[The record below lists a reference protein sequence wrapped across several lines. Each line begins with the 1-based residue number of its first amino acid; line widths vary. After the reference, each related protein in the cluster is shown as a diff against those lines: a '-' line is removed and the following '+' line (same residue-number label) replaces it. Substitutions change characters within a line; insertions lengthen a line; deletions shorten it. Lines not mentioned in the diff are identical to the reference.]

1 MERERLI
8 VWQRRIVCVLYGCAA
23 VGAAAFAIPA
33 LAQAKSSIYTCV
45 DATGRR
51 LTSDRP
57 IAQCT
62 DREQRVL
69 NRDGSLQ
76 RIIPPTLT
84 ADERAARELEAR
96 RRAAEQ
102 AAQREVERADRNL
115 MQRYPDEAAHGNARE
130 AALDRAGQS
139 LNVSNRR
146 LAELAAERKPLEDE
160 AEFYKGKALPAKLK
174 QQFDANDAAVQAQR
188 ALIANAQAEQVRIN
202 NFYDTELARLRKLW
216 AGAAPGSLGPM
227 PAVAE
232 ASADQTVVSG
242 TSKK

>member
-1 MERERLI
+1 MP
-8 VWQRRIVCVLYGCAA
+8 V
-23 VGAAAFAIPA
+23 
-33 LAQAKSSIYTCV
+33 LAQSKSSSIYTCV
-45 DATGRR
+45 DAAGRR

-57 IAQCT
+57 IPQCT

-76 RIIPPTLT
+76 RVVPPTLT

-96 RRAAEQ
+96 QRAAAQ

-115 MQRYPDEAAHGNARE
+115 MQRYPDEAAHGKARE
-130 AALDRAGQS
+130 AALDRARQS
-139 LNVSNRR
+139 LAVSNRR
-146 LAELAAERKPLEDE
+146 LAELAVERKPLENE

-188 ALIANAQAEQVRIN
+188 SLIANAQAEQVRIN

-227 PAVAE
+227 PSAAE
-232 ASADQTVVSG
+232 AAADETVVSG
-242 TSKK
+242 TAQK

>member
-1 MERERLI
+1 MP
-8 VWQRRIVCVLYGCAA
+8 V
-23 VGAAAFAIPA
+23 
-33 LAQAKSSIYTCV
+33 LAQSKSSSIYTCV
-45 DATGRR
+45 DAAGRR

-57 IAQCT
+57 IPQCT

-76 RIIPPTLT
+76 RVVPPTLT
-84 ADERAARELEAR
+84 ADERAARESEAR
-96 RRAAEQ
+96 QRAAAQ

-115 MQRYPDEAAHGNARE
+115 IQRYPDESAHGKARE
-130 AALDRAGQS
+130 AALDRARQS
-139 LNVSNRR
+139 LAVSNRR
-146 LAELAAERKPLEDE
+146 LAELAVERKPLENE

-188 ALIANAQAEQVRIN
+188 SLIANAQAEQVRIN

-227 PAVAE
+227 PSAAE
-232 ASADQTVVSG
+232 AAADETVVSG
-242 TSKK
+242 TAQK